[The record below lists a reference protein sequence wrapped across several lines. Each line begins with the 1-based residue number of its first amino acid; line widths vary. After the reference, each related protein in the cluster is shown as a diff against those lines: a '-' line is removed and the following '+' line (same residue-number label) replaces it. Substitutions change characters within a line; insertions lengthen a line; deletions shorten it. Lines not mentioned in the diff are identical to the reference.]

1 MSLIGNLEEIKI
13 ADVLRLFAHGKK
25 TGRLSVSA
33 EEDQTTLRF
42 SKGVVV
48 HANASHGRLTGED
61 AILDLFGWKTGQL
74 TFIPEEK
81 TVTPNVTRGVDQLV
95 LDGLRLG
102 EVFHR
107 MNAAIPSDRVV
118 FQMNGG
124 PIDEAKQLVT
134 GPRDWR
140 ILRLCDGSRDV
151 KEIVDTLKL
160 PRTDV
165 VRVLFEAS
173 ESGFL
178 ERVETQ
184 KALRSLPQGLFGK
197 EHAELDSRLE
207 DDWRKVLHFSRGVR
221 RVEIRPGPGRSAVL
235 ATAFKAGLGREVH
248 LPRHLFAELGLR
260 EGEDVTVKPV
270 D

>member
-13 ADVLRLFAHGKK
+13 ADVLRLFAQGKK

-33 EEDQTTLRF
+33 AEDQTTLRF

-48 HANASHGRLTGED
+48 HAHASHGRLTGED
-61 AILDLFGWKTGQL
+61 AVLDLFGWKAGQL

-107 MNAAIPSDRVV
+107 MNEAIPSDRVV
-118 FQMNGG
+118 FQMSAG
-124 PIDEAKQLVT
+124 PAEPDKQLVT
-134 GPRDWR
+134 GSRDWR
-140 ILRLCDGSRDV
+140 VLRLCDGSRDV
-151 KEIVDTLKL
+151 REIVDAVKL

-165 VRVLFEAS
+165 VRVLFESA
-173 ESGFL
+173 EAGFL

-184 KALRSLPQGLFGK
+184 KGLRALPQGLFGK
-197 EHAELDSRLE
+197 DHAELDSRLE
-207 DDWRKVLHFSRGVR
+207 DDWRKVLHFARGVR
-221 RVEIRPGPGRSAVL
+221 RVEVRQGPGRVAVL
-235 ATAFKAGLGREVH
+235 AAAFKPGLVREVH
-248 LPRHLFAELGLR
+248 LPRNVFAELGLR
-260 EGEDVTVKPV
+260 DGEDVSVKPV